1 MALLAVFLLVFLMA
15 IGVPVAWSFAA
26 VLAYLIFIFDVN
38 TTTLLLQGVRSLDS
52 IILLALPLFI
62 FAGYL
67 MRSGG
72 IAKRLID
79 FVDLF
84 VGHYKGGLGGSMIIA
99 SAVFGAIAGTATAAV
114 AAIGTV
120 MIGPMEKRGYPR
132 GYSSALLGFSS
143 LLGIMI
149 PPSITLILFGV
160 ITRQSITA
168 LFAATIG
175 PALLLIIF
183 LLIFNR
189 FIGYKCIDDQARLE
203 ATRMKRDTRKY
214 LKTTFAALPALS
226 MPFLILGGIYGG
238 VFTPTEAA
246 AVAAVASLFI
256 GLFIYK
262 DMTLKS
268 LYKSI
273 IESAE
278 TTGSIMLILI
288 FSFMIGK
295 ILVAQRLPQDISAFV
310 TATIGNPFVI
320 LLLVNVFLV
329 AAGMIM
335 DDVSVTVVIAPILL
349 PLMTAIG
356 IDPIHYGAI
365 VASSVVIGANSPPV
379 AVILYLACRIGNV
392 SIHRAVVPAIYL
404 IVLVGLPVL
413 LATTFFPNLS
423 LFFPRLLGVY

>member
-189 FIGYKCIDDQARLE
+189 FIGYKWIDDQARLE